1 MADLAF
7 KTKEGQTVDRA
18 LLILYLNIGTAD
30 EPEWAQVGKRVEE
43 SSANYDWGEE
53 TKTDILGDTYTSLK
67 KPTITQSFEPCA
79 LDSGDK
85 AQLKIWNAAIKDQD
99 VQALSSMDM
108 MIAHLYAGSTDTE
121 AFAERYNA
129 CCVKPTGLGGSGGGN
144 IGMPIDVTYGG
155 TRTTGTAKV
164 ADGVVTFTAEGA
176 Q

>member
-1 MADLAF
+1 MADLTF

-43 SSANYDWGEE
+43 SSAEYDWGEE

-67 KPTITQSFEPCA
+67 KPTITQSFDPCE
-79 LDSGDK
+79 LDAGDK

-99 VQALSSMDM
+99 VQALSNMDM
-108 MIAHLYAGSTDTE
+108 MVAHLYAGATDDE

-155 TRTTGTAKV
+155 TRTTGTAK
-164 ADGVVTFTAEGA
+164 AANGSITFTPDAE
-176 Q
+176 